1 MYSMWKRNP
10 PKLTANLRMSVVGV
24 GVGVPAAVGA
34 VLVVVIVKVTMLVIG
49 SEVPKHVNTP

>member
-1 MYSMWKRNP
+1 MWKLNP

-24 GVGVPAAVGA
+24 GLGVGAAAAGGA

-49 SEVPKHVNTP
+49 SEVPKHVNTS